1 MALHWKILIGLVIGV
16 IVGLLINRLWTVE
29 TWQKIGVY
37 DVSTFLE
44 APIHER
50 KIAETGGGVN
60 ADAGFWADSIR
71 FVRNANAFV
80 GQLFMRLLRFI
91 AVPIV
96 LFSLI
101 AGVASLNDI
110 AKLRRI
116 GVRTIVIYLL
126 TTGLAVAIG
135 LVLANVIGPGRGF
148 PESTRDL
155 LIAREQVTASAK
167 IADAEAR
174 PTPWEAVLDMVPAN
188 PFAALAQAE
197 MLQVVF
203 AALLVGVGLTLLPRS
218 KAAPVVALCETM
230 TDVVIKIVEIVLLL
244 APFAVFALIVPV
256 IADLGLDVLG
266 SLGLYVLT
274 VVLGL
279 TVVLFIEYPLWL
291 RLLTP
296 VRYGRFF
303 RAIAPAQL
311 LAFSSSSSGATL
323 PVTMECCENR
333 LGVRDDV
340 VSFVV
345 PLGAT
350 VNMDGTALYQG
361 VATVFIAQMLAID
374 LSLGE
379 QLMIV
384 LTATLASI
392 GTAAVPGVGIVMLVI
407 VLESVD
413 VPLEG
418 IAVILGVDR
427 ILDMCRTVVN
437 ISGDCMVCA
446 VVGHAEGALADE
458 QTVHRRMAGAEL
470 DEPPSEPSDGQ
481 EAPG

>member
-1 MALHWKILIGLVIGV
+1 MALHWKILIGLVAGV
-16 IVGLLINRLWTVE
+16 LVGLAINRLWTAQ
-29 TWQKIGVY
+29 TWQAVGVH
-37 DVSTFLE
+37 DVSAFLKAPPHARRVAE
-44 APIHER
+44 AE
-50 KIAETGGGVN
+50 GGVN
-60 ADAGFWADSIR
+60 ADAAFVADAIR
-71 FVRNANAFV
+71 FLRNANTFV
-80 GQLFMRLLRFI
+80 GQLFLRLLRFI

-116 GVRTIVIYLL
+116 GARTLVIYMA
-126 TTGLAVAIG
+126 TTCVAVSVGLGLAN
-135 LVLANVIGPGRGF
+135 LIGPGRGF
-148 PESTRDL
+148 PENTRDL
-155 LIAREQVTASAK
+155 LIAREQASVSAK
-167 IADAEAR
+167 IASAEAR
-174 PTPWEAVLDMVPAN
+174 PTPWEVALDMVPEN

-203 AALLVGVGLTLLPRS
+203 AALLVGIGLTLLPRG

-230 TDVVIKIVEIVLLL
+230 TNVVVKIVEMVLVL

-279 TVVLFIEYPLWL
+279 AIVLFIEYPLWL
-291 RLLTP
+291 RVLTP
-296 VRYGRFF
+296 VRYSRFF

-311 LAFSSSSSGATL
+311 LALSSSSSGATL
-323 PVTMECCENR
+323 PVTMECCEKR
-333 LGVRDDV
+333 LGVRDDI
-340 VSFVV
+340 VSFVA

-350 VNMDGTALYQG
+350 INMDGTALYQG
-361 VATVFIAQMLAID
+361 VAAVFIAQMLAID
-374 LSLGE
+374 LSVGE

-407 VLESVD
+407 VLQSVD

-437 ISGDCMVCA
+437 ISGDSMVCA
-446 VVGHAEGALADE
+446 VVGSAEGALADE
-458 QTVHRRMAGAEL
+458 QTVLQQLESKRNVG
-470 DEPPSEPSDGQ
+470 D
-481 EAPG
+481 